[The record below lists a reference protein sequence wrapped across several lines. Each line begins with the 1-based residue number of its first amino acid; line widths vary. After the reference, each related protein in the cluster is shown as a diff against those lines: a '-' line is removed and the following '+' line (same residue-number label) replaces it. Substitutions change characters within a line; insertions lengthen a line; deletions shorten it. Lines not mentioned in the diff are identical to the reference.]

1 MKRSGVVRSAGLALV
16 ASLAAASSVPAEAA
30 EPGPKIF
37 YGVELDASY
46 DLVERGKSFSWDS
59 LFWVGTD
66 THKFLLKSEGEH
78 DRERLDEAEVHAYYS
93 RMISQFWDVYG
104 GVRYDFKPIGT
115 TFGAVG
121 IKGLLPYRFEFDLTG
136 FVSHRGRLS
145 ARVELSRE
153 ILITQ
158 RLVVDPYV
166 SLDLAAQ
173 NEFQRDVAAGLSELE
188 TGIKLRYDVTR
199 EFAPFIE
206 FRYRRN
212 FGYTSVLV
220 RRDGEDPESIGF
232 RVGIRLRF

>member
-1 MKRSGVVRSAGLALV
+1 MKRHGFAWSAGLTLV
-16 ASLAAASSVPAEAA
+16 ASLSTFSTGPATAAEA
-30 EPGPKIF
+30 GPKLF

-46 DLVERGKSFSWDS
+46 DLVERGKSFSWHS
-59 LFWVGTD
+59 LVWAGTD
-66 THKFLLKSEGEH
+66 THKVLLKSEGEH
-78 DRERLDEAEVHAYYS
+78 DRERLDEAELHAYYS

-104 GVRYDFKPIGT
+104 GVRYDFKPVGT

-121 IKGLLPYRFEFDLTG
+121 IKGLLPYRFEVDLTG

-145 ARVELSRE
+145 ARLEVSRE

-158 RLVVDPYV
+158 RLVADPYV

-173 NEFQRDVAAGLSELE
+173 NEYRRDVAAGLTELE

-199 EFAPFIE
+199 EFAPFVE

-212 FGYTSVLV
+212 LGYTSVLV
-220 RRDGEDPESIGF
+220 RRDGEAPESVGF